1 MAGDRHG
8 ARPTVA
14 RALLSCPPEPCGVR
28 VIDLWQLNV
37 LVAGPDDVT
46 VTGVLD
52 WDAASWGD
60 PLADWTIHQVRLRA
74 GKSDVDAFWE
84 MYGPPPDDADAG
96 VRQLLYEARS
106 RAGSR
111 LDIHRRGLDTASINP
126 VHWDVA
132 DIADAAGVAPLNH
145 RAMTTQEEASPWR
158 SARSTGSSAKIFCRA
173 RRATNYIRPSP
184 PARPRRITNHSD
196 GPRRTP
202 RHQHFG
208 RLVSRPRSGRR
219 RC

>member
-1 MAGDRHG
+1 MEAGELLGGRYRLDDSICAGGMGEVWRATDTVLG
-8 ARPTVA
+8 RTVA

-132 DIADAAGVAPLNH
+132 DIADALAL
-145 RAMTTQEEASPWR
+145 
-158 SARSTGSSAKIFCRA
+158 
-173 RRATNYIRPSP
+173 RR
-184 PARPRRITNHSD
+184 
-196 GPRRTP
+196 
-202 RHQHFG
+202 
-208 RLVSRPRSGRR
+208 
-219 RC
+219 